1 MSYQDYSD
9 EPRYRESRRY
19 YGQRHDSAA
28 REDDLRTL
36 CRKTLRRANQAMTPS
51 SSRHWMIFA
60 AGVVVGLI
68 LG

>member
-1 MSYQDYSD
+1 MSYQDYSNGPD
-9 EPRYRESRRY
+9 YRAGRR
-19 YGQRHDSAA
+19 YGQRNESCA
-28 REDDLRTL
+28 REDDLRSL

-60 AGVVVGLI
+60 AGVLVGLI